1 MELATVTRAMAAV
14 TTKRSGGR
22 LAQALSLWLMSAA
35 LCACATSQN
44 NVDITKP
51 VTGEAS
57 TNAEKAYK
65 KGLEEKSSSGYIEA
79 TRYFEWVRNNFPY
92 SQYAALSELAL
103 ADMSYER
110 DDYAGSAIAYGEFV
124 KSHPSHPKADY
135 ASFRVGLSHF
145 ADRSSENVL
154 LPPAHEKDQGPV
166 RAALESFQKFLRA
179 FPKSTLVNEA
189 RRLSDECRDRLAA
202 HERYVADFYWKKRA
216 WKGAAGRYLTL
227 ADTYGDLKNGS
238 VKAEALWRAGEA
250 LAQAGQTDEEHDVL
264 ERLLAE
270 TTSLEL
276 RKDAQTRLAALA
288 KLKAAPKPAPA
299 AEPHAEPKAEPKPE
313 PKADTKPDA
322 APAAPAAA
330 KPTEQ
335 PTEQPSEKPAEAP
348 PATEL
353 APAEPPKQR

>member
-1 MELATVTRAMAAV
+1 MAAV
-14 TTKRSGGR
+14 AAAVSAARSGFL
-22 LAQALSLWLMSAA
+22 LAKTLAGPLLCVWCAA
-35 LCACATSQN
+35 LCACATSAN

-51 VTGEAS
+51 IAGEAS

-65 KGLEEKSSSGYIEA
+65 KGLEEKSSAGYLEA

-110 DDYAGSAIAYGEFV
+110 DDFAGSAIAYAEFV

-166 RAALESFQKFLRA
+166 RAALESFQKFLRT

-202 HERYVADFYWKKRA
+202 HERYVADFYWKKQA
-216 WKGAAGRYLTL
+216 WKGAAGRYLAL

-238 VKAEALWRAGEA
+238 VKSEALWRAGES

-270 TTSLEL
+270 TTSPER
-276 RKDAQTRLAALA
+276 RKDAQVRLAVLA
-288 KLKAAPKPAPA
+288 KLKAAPKPVPA
-299 AEPHAEPKAEPKPE
+299 AEPKVE
-313 PKADTKPDA
+313 TRPDA
-322 APAAPAAA
+322 SPAVPAA
-330 KPTEQ
+330 
-335 PTEQPSEKPAEAP
+335 EKPAEKT
-348 PATEL
+348 PALEK
-353 APAEPPKQR
+353 APADAPK

>member
-1 MELATVTRAMAAV
+1 MAPV
-14 TTKRSGGR
+14 TTTRRNGL
-22 LAQALSLWLMSAA
+22 LAQTRSLALLALAAAA
-35 LCACATSQN
+35 LGGCATSQN

-57 TNAEKAYK
+57 TNAEKAYR

-135 ASFRVGLSHF
+135 ASFRIGLSHF
-145 ADRSSENVL
+145 ADRSSENFM

-166 RAALESFQKFLRA
+166 RSALESFQKFLRA

-202 HERYVADFYWKKRA
+202 HERYVADFYWKKQA
-216 WKGAAGRYLTL
+216 WKGAAGRYLAL

-238 VKAEALWRAGEA
+238 VKSEALWLASA
-250 LAQAGQTDEEHDVL
+250 SLAQAGQADEEHDVL

-270 TTSLEL
+270 TTLPER
-276 RKDAQTRLAALA
+276 RKDAQVRLAELA
-288 KLKAAPKPAPA
+288 RMKAAPKPAPA
-299 AEPHAEPKAEPKPE
+299 AQPKAEPKTE
-313 PKADTKPDA
+313 AKPDV
-322 APAAPAAA
+322 APAAPAE
-330 KPTEQ
+330 KPATGKT
-335 PTEQPSEKPAEAP
+335 PTDEKAPAEAP
-348 PATEL
+348 
-353 APAEPPKQR
+353 K